1 MPPLP
6 FSTRRLEC
14 FAGSVA
20 VILMAE
26 FGYAPAELAILRST
40 DRRFQPKHDAQ
51 FRPGWQ
57 GMDQMLAKI
66 NTFTRD
72 NRRLTMVRVRVRG
85 AFMPPLGW
93 SLARDATHVVALY
106 WTGNED
112 SSLVYDPANV
122 IDCRDA
128 ESIVESICPIP
139 HSEWQKLGM
148 NLDRVTFYKIMK
160 DSAAQ
165 A

>member
-1 MPPLP
+1 
-6 FSTRRLEC
+6 
-14 FAGSVA
+14 
-20 VILMAE
+20 
-26 FGYAPAELAILRST
+26 
-40 DRRFQPKHDAQ
+40 
-51 FRPGWQ
+51 
-57 GMDQMLAKI
+57 MLAKI

-93 SLARDATHVVALY
+93 SLARDATHVVAVY
-106 WTGNED
+106 WTGNEA

-122 IDCRDA
+122 IDCKGT